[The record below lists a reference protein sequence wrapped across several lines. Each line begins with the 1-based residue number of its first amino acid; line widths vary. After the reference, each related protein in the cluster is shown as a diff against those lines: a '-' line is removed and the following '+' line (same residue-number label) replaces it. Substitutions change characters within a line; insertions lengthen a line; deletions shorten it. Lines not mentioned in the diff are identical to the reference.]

1 MNKPAAQHAATW
13 MFLLTGLLTVAIYF
27 PGLAGDY
34 MFDDTSNLLNNRAL
48 DVQSLDADELSSAAF
63 SSHSGTLQ
71 RPVSM
76 LSFALNRYFF
86 GIAPYSHKVINLLIH
101 LLTGCALFIFS
112 RLLLSSYRQ
121 YRDPQLSLSIET
133 WLPVVVTG
141 LWLVHP
147 LNLSSVLYIVQ
158 RMTSLSALFSVCG
171 LLLYIIGRRH
181 MLAGRHGLSWILAG
195 LLLFGGLG
203 ILSKENAVLLPVFML
218 AIEMTLFRFRTAAGA
233 TDKTISVF
241 FLLTV
246 ALPAVLVTLLLVF
259 RPETF
264 LNYSGRG
271 FTLAE
276 RLLTEGRVLVFYLK
290 MIIMPSIQEL
300 GLYHDDF
307 SISRSLLDPPATL
320 YSLLFLGGLLLL
332 ALLMLGRR
340 PLISLG
346 IIWFFIGHSLESSIF
361 PLEIAH
367 EHRNYLADYGI
378 LLALGSALAQA
389 PLHRLAPVIQ
399 TVTPLMVMLLLSYT
413 TWLRSE
419 QWSDNINHAV
429 YEALHHPQS
438 HRAVFAAGRIYA
450 RLALEGQPDAEA
462 LAFEHLASASRLDQT
477 GIMPDVTMVKLGYL
491 LDRPVDPAWLDTI
504 LQKLTDNPATP
515 SDIRSLQDLADC
527 LGETCKVPE
536 AMIEK
541 IFQAAIKNENPKTL
555 TVYGFYTIN
564 KRGNFDK
571 GLELFTRNVELVPQE
586 PQYWKNLI
594 NLLTVMG
601 RFDAAEQRLLEF
613 KGTRP
618 NGMGESHFQHIQ
630 DEIDSARRLQASHPA
645 TTTGNS

>member
-1 MNKPAAQHAATW
+1 M
-13 MFLLTGLLTVAIYF
+13 
-27 PGLAGDY
+27 
-34 MFDDTSNLLNNRAL
+34 
-48 DVQSLDADELSSAAF
+48 
-63 SSHSGTLQ
+63 
-71 RPVSM
+71 
-76 LSFALNRYFF
+76 
-86 GIAPYSHKVINLLIH
+86 
-101 LLTGCALFIFS
+101 
-112 RLLLSSYRQ
+112 
-121 YRDPQLSLSIET
+121 
-133 WLPVVVTG
+133 
-141 LWLVHP
+141 
-147 LNLSSVLYIVQ
+147 LYIVQ

-171 LLLYIIGRRH
+171 LCLYIIGRRR
-181 MLAGRHGLSWILAG
+181 MLTGRHGLSWILTG

-233 TDKTISVF
+233 TDKTISAF

-276 RLLTEGRVLVFYLK
+276 RLLTEGRVLVFYLQ

-307 SISRSLLDPPATL
+307 SISRGLLNPPATL

-332 ALLMLGRR
+332 ALLMLGKR

-346 IIWFFIGHSLESSIF
+346 ILWFFIGHSLESSIF

-378 LLALGSALAQA
+378 LLALTSALAQA
-389 PLHRLAPVIQ
+389 PLRHLAPVVR
-399 TVTPLMVMLLLSYT
+399 TTLPLVFLLPLSYT

-419 QWSDNINHAV
+419 QWSDNISHAL
-429 YEALHHPQS
+429 YEARHHPQS
-438 HRAVFAAGRIYA
+438 HRAVFAAGRIHA
-450 RLALEGQPDAEA
+450 RLALQGQPDNEA
-462 LAFEHLASASRLDQT
+462 KAFEYLASASQLDQT
-477 GIMPDVTMVKLGYL
+477 GIIADVTMVKMSYL
-491 LDRPVDPAWLDTI
+491 IDRSPDPAWFETI
-504 LQKLTDNPATP
+504 LHKLANYPVTP
-515 SDIRSLQDLADC
+515 SDISSLQDLADC
-527 LGETCKVPE
+527 LGDTCKVPDPLME
-536 AMIEK
+536 Q
-541 IFQAAIKNENPKTL
+541 IFQAAIKDGNPKTL

-571 GLELFTRNVELVPQE
+571 GLELFTRNVELSPQE

-594 NLLTVMG
+594 NLLIVMG
-601 RFDAAEQRLLEF
+601 RFDAAEQRLQELMA
-613 KGTRP
+613 TSP
-618 NGMGESHFQHIQ
+618 YGMGATHFQKIQ
-630 DEIDSARRLQASHPA
+630 DEIDTARRLQASHPA
-645 TTTGNS
+645 TNTGSS